1 MSEKGKSVKDPDKRA
16 IVTVKALNTVRTSQS
31 LLGHLQRL
39 ANSLAS
45 KISAREE
52 DFEAIV
58 ASCVTWLWSGVS
70 SLCQMSSGTVSAET
84 FSVDKLSVDQKAK
97 VLYHGGWA
105 FMRVRENINAAPRER
120 RWEAASSSSDDTVL
134 TVSKED
140 LLRLVALVGSDE
152 QQGNGTHL
160 FVLRE
165 ACSAV
170 LVLLHNC
177 VQDLLSERMIKQYRG
192 DVVLHALAE
201 LSTSGQLRDSWTC
214 LLKNADEQPSAA
226 STVLLQE
233 FCEY

>member
-1 MSEKGKSVKDPDKRA
+1 
-16 IVTVKALNTVRTSQS
+16 
-31 LLGHLQRL
+31 
-39 ANSLAS
+39 
-45 KISAREE
+45 
-52 DFEAIV
+52 
-58 ASCVTWLWSGVS
+58 
-70 SLCQMSSGTVSAET
+70 
-84 FSVDKLSVDQKAK
+84 
-97 VLYHGGWA
+97 
-105 FMRVRENINAAPRER
+105 MRVRENINAAPRER

-134 TVSKED
+134 TVSKEE

-165 ACSAV
+165 ACLPF

-177 VQDLLSERMIKQYRG
+177 VRDLLSERMIKQYRG

-214 LLKNADEQPSAA
+214 LLKNVDEQPSAA

-233 FCEY
+233 FCE

>member
-1 MSEKGKSVKDPDKRA
+1 
-16 IVTVKALNTVRTSQS
+16 
-31 LLGHLQRL
+31 
-39 ANSLAS
+39 
-45 KISAREE
+45 
-52 DFEAIV
+52 
-58 ASCVTWLWSGVS
+58 
-70 SLCQMSSGTVSAET
+70 MSSGTVTAET

-165 ACSAV
+165 ACLPV

-177 VQDLLSERMIKQYRG
+177 VRDLLSERMIKQYRG

-233 FCEY
+233 FCE